1 MTNHHHTHSFK
12 YDGLANNPH
21 TQVSHHNA
29 QHDGSDLADLLSH
42 RYRGVSIYLVAMI
55 ALVIGI
61 IGTGINIAEQTMQY
75 RQDYQTLKNKEKTL
89 SQLQIEHQ
97 RLLIE
102 QQTFSATPQIAA
114 RAVAQLR
121 MYSPKLSEKL
131 IVQPVSIK
139 GMPQTTTP
147 NQNQHRQNQHHQNQQ
162 NIAQSI
168 NNKPKAGQ

>member
-1 MTNHHHTHSFK
+1 MTNHRHTHSFK
-12 YDGLANNPH
+12 YDGLANKPH
-21 TQVSHHNA
+21 TQVSHHHA

-42 RYRGVSIYLVAMI
+42 RYRGVSIYLVVMI

-139 GMPQTTTP
+139 GMPQTATP
-147 NQNQHRQNQHHQNQQ
+147 NQNQQ